1 MLKRMRHSGHMRCI
15 PGIAAVVCLIVLC
28 GCAQKKQGGP
38 QQVPGD
44 APYYRFTDS
53 AGVDI
58 SLQKKPEKVAVLF
71 SSFAEIWQLAGGTV
85 AISVGESAERGF
97 TDDGIPVVDD
107 GAGKTIN
114 TELLLSNQPDLVI
127 CSADIAAQRETASLL
142 AAQGIPAAQFRVESF
157 EDYLQV
163 LKICT
168 EITGN
173 PQAYRTYGEDI
184 RAQVAAVLETA
195 KSYSAGTQKEILFI
209 RAGSGYNATK
219 AKTAQDNFVCQMLN
233 ELGTYNIAENA
244 PVLLDGL
251 SLEEIL
257 TEDPEYIFFSFMG
270 KEEAA
275 KAYVE
280 SLLKED
286 SWKSLT
292 AVKNGNYTFLP
303 KELFHFKPNARW
315 AEAYR
320 YLLELLYPDAAGAT
334 RR

>member
-1 MLKRMRHSGHMRCI
+1 MLKRRHNGYTRRI
-15 PGIAAVVCLIVLC
+15 PAIAAAVCLILLC
-28 GCAQKKQGGP
+28 GCTQKRPRDP
-38 QQVPGD
+38 QQVPGET
-44 APYYRFTDS
+44 PYYRFTDS
-53 AGVDI
+53 AGFDI
-58 SLQKKPEKVAVLF
+58 TLQKKPEKAAVLF

-85 AISVGESAERGF
+85 AVSVGESAERGF
-97 TDDGIPVVDD
+97 TEDGIPVVDD

-114 TELLLSNQPDLVI
+114 TELLLSNQPDFVI
-127 CSADIAAQRETASLL
+127 CSADIAAQKETAALL
-142 AAQGIPAAQFRVESF
+142 TAQGIPAAQFRVESF

-168 EITGN
+168 DITGN
-173 PQAYRTYGEDI
+173 PQAYQAYGEAI
-184 RAQVAAVLETA
+184 QAQVNAVLETA
-195 KSYSAGTQKEILFI
+195 KSCGDGTPKKILFV
-209 RAGSGYNATK
+209 RAGSGYNSTK
-219 AKTAQDNFVCQMLN
+219 AKTAKDNFVCQMLN

-251 SLEEIL
+251 SFEEIL

-280 SLLKED
+280 TLLKED

-320 YLLELLYPDAAGAT
+320 YLLELLYPEAADPA